1 MNAIGRRI
9 AMLAA
14 LFAVLNIIK
23 VSVAVEDLIPRED
36 LYLTEQPALPD
47 DLIRQEDIEAGNLS
61 VGQVRMAGLLVFTTP
76 FNRLDG
82 YGDGRFDPEDPD
94 HTSFDNGNRPG
105 MQTEFTPFLRVNGLD
120 SQTCLECHSILSSS
134 AVPPTFGIGG
144 HSGLSDNAVFLPTE
158 IDVDAYDESTGENGL
173 FAFLNGRF
181 INPPFLFG
189 AGGVQLLANEMTQ
202 DLQAIRKNCIEQDGA
217 YELETKGVSFGAI
230 TCSEGEVAHL
240 DIDGG
245 GLAIDE
251 DLVVRPFGRKGE
263 FATTRAFDRSA
274 MPFHLG
280 IQPEEVMQDRYG
292 DKNADGDGDGVAN
305 ELTVGEMSALSV
317 FISCLPSAKTDM
329 LDPNAKS
336 GEETFEEIGCSR
348 CHIPALEA
356 NKSRHSQAF
365 PEIETDPEANVFLVY
380 NLFGPE
386 CPTNFRKTLAGGLTV
401 PLFADLKRHDMGDV
415 LAETAVDEHGAPLAL
430 NRYFTTARLW
440 GVGDSAPYL
449 HDGRAQTLTEAIL
462 LHGGEAAV
470 ERNGFDSLSDA
481 KKTSLLEFLRSLRV
495 PSEFDVARIQR

>member
-9 AMLAA
+9 AVIAA
-14 LFAVLNIIK
+14 LFAVLNIK
-23 VSVAVEDLIPRED
+23 EVSVAIENPIPREE
-36 LYLTEQPALPD
+36 LSSTEQPALPE
-47 DLIRQEDIEAGNLS
+47 DLILQEDIEGGNLS
-61 VGQVRMAGLLVFTTP
+61 VGQVRMTGLLVFTTP

-82 YGDGRFDPEDPD
+82 YGDGQFDPEDPD

-144 HSGLSDNAVFLPTE
+144 HSGLSNNAVFLPTE
-158 IDVDAYDESTGENGL
+158 IDVDAYDESTGESGL

-189 AGGVQLLANEMTQ
+189 AGGVQLLANEMTD
-202 DLQAIRKNCIEQDGA
+202 DLQAIRKNCIEQDGT
-217 YELETKGVSFGAI
+217 YELETKGVSFGSI
-230 TCSEGEVAHL
+230 TCSGGKVTQM
-240 DIDGG
+240 DIDGN
-245 GLAIDE
+245 GLAVDN

-274 MPFHLG
+274 TRFHLG
-280 IQPEEVMQDRYG
+280 IQPEEVMLDQYG
-292 DKNADGDGDGVAN
+292 DKNADGDGDGVTN

-317 FISCLPSAKTDM
+317 FISCLPSAKMEM
-329 LDPNAKS
+329 LDSNAKA
-336 GEETFEEIGCSR
+336 GKETFDEIGCSQ
-348 CHIPALEA
+348 CHIPAIEA
-356 NKSRHSQAF
+356 NKSKHSQAF
-365 PEIETDPEANVFLVY
+365 PEVETDPEANVFIVY
-380 NLFGPE
+380 DLFGPE
-386 CPTNFRKTLAGGLTV
+386 CPTNFRKNLSGGLTI

-415 LAETAVDEHGAPLAL
+415 LAETAVDGHGAPLAL

-462 LHGGEAAV
+462 QHGGNPPLRGTALKSF
-470 ERNGFDSLSDA
+470 RMRKKRISLNFYGPFGSRA
-481 KKTSLLEFLRSLRV
+481 NSTSL
-495 PSEFDVARIQR
+495 A